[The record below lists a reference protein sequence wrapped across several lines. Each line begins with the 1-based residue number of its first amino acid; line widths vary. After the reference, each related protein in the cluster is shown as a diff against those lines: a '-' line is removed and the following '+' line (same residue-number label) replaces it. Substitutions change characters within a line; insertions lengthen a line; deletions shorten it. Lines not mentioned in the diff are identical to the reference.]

1 MPLRVRRVRI
11 PVSRFSQLLK
21 NTACL
26 QKPQVFS
33 GFLCV
38 NRPWFW
44 AAPICTLSC
53 NSVQTCT
60 NPCELYCTIRGTS
73 APLTATFFERFYGS
87 TGLRNRCIAGG
98 QHPPCQPI
106 PSCDRSNIPS
116 PAGCLVGQ
124 CFASAATLAWVL
136 HLGGHANCG
145 NYPPFL
151 QKHELH
157 FSLAIIRGRDAPVS
171 DV

>member
-60 NPCELYCTIRGTS
+60 NPCELYGTIRGTS
-73 APLTATFFERFYGS
+73 APLTAPFFGQFWGS
-87 TGLRNRCIAGG
+87 TGWRNRCMAGSG
-98 QHPPCQPI
+98 RGGWLTFALENYLWPRRRLRAPALAVAQRAAIRSGGSANSGFSCCSPLHAEFRCSCETREIQP
-106 PSCDRSNIPS
+106 R
-116 PAGCLVGQ
+116 
-124 CFASAATLAWVL
+124 TL
-136 HLGGHANCG
+136 
-145 NYPPFL
+145 
-151 QKHELH
+151 
-157 FSLAIIRGRDAPVS
+157 
-171 DV
+171 